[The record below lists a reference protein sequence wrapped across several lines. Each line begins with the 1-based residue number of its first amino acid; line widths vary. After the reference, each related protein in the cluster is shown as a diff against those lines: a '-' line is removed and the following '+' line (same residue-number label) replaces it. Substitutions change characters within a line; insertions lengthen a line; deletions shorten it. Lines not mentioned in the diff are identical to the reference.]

1 MKKGQIYEGI
11 IERVDFPNKGIVF
24 VPEEEQYVTVKNGIP
39 GQKIRFMINK
49 FKRGNAEGRLLEV
62 LEKSPLETRE
72 PVCSIFPACGGCMYQ
87 TMPYEEQ
94 VKMKEGQIRR
104 IMDPVVKGEYLF
116 EGVKHSP
123 KEFHYRNKMEFSFGD
138 EFKDGPLS
146 LGLHKKGS
154 TYDVLTAGDCQ
165 LVHEDMDKI
174 LLCMLNYFKERNVSY
189 YKKMQHVGY
198 LRHLLLRRGD
208 TTGEILVNL
217 VTTTQ
222 EEYDLTPLVEELLA
236 LELEGKIVGILHILN
251 DSLSDVVKSDETRI
265 LYGQDFF
272 YEKLL
277 GLEFK
282 ITPFSFFQPNS
293 KGAEVLYETV
303 REYIGDIDNQV
314 VFDLFS
320 GTGTIGQVLAPVA
333 KKVIGVEIIEEAVEA
348 AKENAVRNGLS
359 NCKFIAGDV
368 FKVLDE
374 IEEKPDV
381 IVLDPPR
388 DGIHPKA
395 LPKILNY
402 GVDKIVYISCKM
414 TSLARDL
421 EMMQLAGY
429 RVEKMTAVDQFCET
443 VHVETVVLLSHKK
456 PDGHINVKVE
466 FGEGEGKVPLDNIA
480 KRAEEYKPKERVTYK
495 MIKEYIEA
503 KYGFKVHTAYI
514 AEVKRDLGL
523 PMYDA
528 PNAVEE
534 LKQPR
539 KHPTAEKVEAIKD
552 ALKHF
557 EVI

>member
-1 MKKGQIYEGI
+1 MKKREVYEGI
-11 IERVDFPNKGIVF
+11 IQKVAFPNKGLVT
-24 VPEEEQYVTVKNGIP
+24 VEGEEKSVIVKNGIP
-39 GQKIRFMINK
+39 GQKVKFCVNKIRK
-49 FKRGNAEGRLLEV
+49 GKAEGRLLEV

-87 TMPYEEQ
+87 TMSYEEQ
-94 VKMKEGQIRR
+94 MKMKGDQ
-104 IMDPVVKGEYLF
+104 VKEILDAAILEDYEF
-116 EGVKHSP
+116 EGVKASP
-123 KEFHYRNKMEFSFGD
+123 KEFAYRNKMEFSFGD
-138 EFKDGPLS
+138 EYKDGPLS

-154 TYDVLTAGDCQ
+154 TYDVLTAADCK
-165 LVHEDMDKI
+165 LVHEDMTKI
-174 LLCMLNYFKERNVSY
+174 LLCVLEYFKEKNVAY

-208 TTGEILVNL
+208 QTGEILVNL

-222 EEYDLTPLVEELLA
+222 EEHDLSLLVDALLA
-236 LELEGKIVGILHILN
+236 LQLEGKIVGILHILN
-251 DSLSDVVKSDETRI
+251 DSLSDVVQSDETRI

-277 GLEFK
+277 DMDFK
-282 ITPFSFFQPNS
+282 ITPFSFFQPNT
-293 KGAEVLYETV
+293 KGAEILYKTV
-303 REYIGDIDNQV
+303 RDYIGDIHNMT

-320 GTGTIGQVLAPVA
+320 GTGTIAQVLAPVA
-333 KKVIGVEIIEEAVEA
+333 KQVIGVEIVEEAVEA
-348 AKENAVRNGLS
+348 AKENAEHNGLS
-359 NCKFIAGDV
+359 NCRFIAGDV

-395 LPKILNY
+395 LPKILDY
-402 GVDKIVYISCKM
+402 GVDKIVYISCKV

-421 EMMQLAGY
+421 EMIQARGY
-429 RVEKMTAVDQFCET
+429 QVEKCTAVDQFCQT

-466 FGEGEGKVPLDNIA
+466 FGEGEGKVPLDNIV
-480 KRAEEYKPKERVTYK
+480 KRAEAYKPKERVTYK
-495 MIKEYIEA
+495 KIKEYIEA

-514 AEVKRDLGL
+514 AEVKRSLGL

-552 ALKHF
+552 ALKCF

>member
-24 VPEEEQYVTVKNGIP
+24 VPEEEQYVIVKNGIP

-174 LLCMLNYFKERNVSY
+174 LLCVLNYFKERNVSY

-265 LYGQDFF
+265 LYGRDFF

-443 VHVETVVLLSHKK
+443 VHVETVVLLSQQK
-456 PDGHINVKVE
+456 PDDTIEIDLDLDELDATSAELKATYQEIKDYVLKE
-466 FGEGEGKVPLDNIA
+466 FGLKVSNLYISQVKRKCGIEVGENYNLPKSENARVPQC
-480 KRAEEYKPKERVTYK
+480 PKE
-495 MIKEYIEA
+495 KE
-503 KYGFKVHTAYI
+503 
-514 AEVKRDLGL
+514 
-523 PMYDA
+523 
-528 PNAVEE
+528 
-534 LKQPR
+534 
-539 KHPTAEKVEAIKD
+539 EAIKA
-552 ALKHF
+552 ALKYF
-557 EVI
+557 AMI

>member
-24 VPEEEQYVTVKNGIP
+24 VPEEEQYVIVKNGIP

-174 LLCMLNYFKERNVSY
+174 LLCVLNYFKERNVSY

-359 NCKFIAGDV
+359 NCRFIAGDV

-443 VHVETVVLLSHKK
+443 VHVETVCLLSKL
-456 PDGHINVKVE
+456 NVKHHIEVE
-466 FGEGEGKVPLDNIA
+466 ITMDELDLTA
-480 KRAEEYKPKERVTYK
+480 AESKATYDE
-495 MIKEYIEA
+495 IKAYVLE
-503 KYGFKVHTAYI
+503 KFGFKVSQLYI
-514 AEVKRDLGL
+514 AQIKRKCGIIERKN
-523 PMYDA
+523 YNQSKKEDA
-528 PNAVEE
+528 KVP
-534 LKQPR
+534 KCP
-539 KHPTAEKVEAIKD
+539 PEKEAAIMD

-557 EVI
+557 QMIP